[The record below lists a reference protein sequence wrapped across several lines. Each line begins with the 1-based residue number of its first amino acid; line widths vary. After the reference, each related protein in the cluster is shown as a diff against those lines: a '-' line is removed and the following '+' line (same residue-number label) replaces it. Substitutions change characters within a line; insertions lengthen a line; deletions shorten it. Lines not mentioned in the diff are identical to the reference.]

1 MGFIAP
7 AGKVPAECR
16 FCSRCN
22 GYSFAPSTNK
32 KTAIMKTTTND
43 TTNTNENMKT
53 EKNEGKG
60 LALILVVLAF
70 FFMYSNL
77 MAQQPAATKATAAVL
92 HIDTK
97 NVGLEPTEMGNLVR
111 LELEKLDTF
120 TVMDRY
126 DVAYMVEKNKMNID
140 NCYGKI
146 CLVEAGKALKVDK
159 LVSGS
164 AERYGDM
171 FVFTLRLVDVKSET
185 IERTEVTE
193 FLNLPNETQN
203 MVNMSLRRLFK
214 LPINPAVESQFIKPA
229 NFVDNTRAPQVD
241 RLRLDGP
248 RWGATYFTG
257 KTAAILGEQKVTGG
271 FNAAPVMFQFGY
283 QFEKQYLTSGNMQAL
298 FEFVP
303 MMTGLEQG
311 VFIPSITLMN
321 GLRSNKSGFEF
332 AFGPTFSVVTTSEG
346 FYEEGVWHRKSE
358 WNDSTFTAPGV
369 FERRLDSR
377 GNATFHPSF
386 IFAIGKTM
394 RFGNLNMPI
403 NAYFVPGRDGA
414 RFGLSLG
421 YNVRN
426 RKNK

>member
-1 MGFIAP
+1 
-7 AGKVPAECR
+7 
-16 FCSRCN
+16 
-22 GYSFAPSTNK
+22 
-32 KTAIMKTTTND
+32 MKTTSTNNASN
-43 TTNTNENMKT
+43 TTGNMKT
-53 EKNEGKG
+53 EKAEGKG
-60 LALILVVLAF
+60 LALILVALAF
-70 FFMYSNL
+70 FFIYGNL
-77 MAQQPAATKATAAVL
+77 KAQPNNRPTAAVL
-92 HIDTK
+92 NIDTK

-126 DVAYMVEKNKMNID
+126 DVAYMVEKNKLNIG
-140 NCYGKI
+140 NCFGKI
-146 CLVEAGKALKVDK
+146 CLVEVGKALKVDK
-159 LVSGS
+159 MISGS
-164 AERYGDM
+164 AERYGEM
-171 FVFTLRLVDVKSET
+171 VVFTLRLVDVKTET

-203 MVNMSLRRLFK
+203 MVNMSLCRLFK
-214 LPINPAVESQFIKPA
+214 RPLNPAIESQFIKPA

-257 KTAAILGEQKVTGG
+257 KTAKILGEQKATGG
-271 FNAAPVMFQFGY
+271 FSAAPVMFQFGY
-283 QFEKQYLTSGNMQAL
+283 QFEKQYLTSGNFQAL

-311 VFIPSITLMN
+311 VFIPSITMMN

-346 FYEEGVWHRKSE
+346 FYEEGVWHRKGE
-358 WNDSTFTAPGV
+358 WIDSLFTSPAV

-377 GNATFHPSF
+377 GNATIHPSF
-386 IFAIGKTM
+386 VFAIGKTM
-394 RFGNLNMPI
+394 RFGNLNMPV
-403 NAYFVPGRDGA
+403 NAYFVPGRDGS

-426 RKNK
+426 KKK